1 MRRLLPLLLCLCLTV
16 PLSGHAEAEDDE
28 RPTVRL
34 GIMAFTHEGSYTT
47 HNQEDDF
54 ILRTLPSLLARV
66 LPEYHIQTYVYRT
79 YELVNAA
86 KKGEVDIVFGSSG
99 CYASLLPD
107 GIYPL
112 GTLVTNRSPDPNH
125 AVAGAL
131 IVRADR
137 KDLQTVA
144 DLKGHA
150 AIGGLTPMFFNYQMP
165 ASALTD
171 RGYDP
176 EHFFGNLKQV
186 DYPVKKV
193 LTAVKDGTAEVG
205 LIRACTLEEL
215 PPEERPLFRVIEP
228 VKQSPLRCAH
238 TSRTFANWTVGAM
251 KHVPSDVAS
260 RISASLLTMPPQTEA
275 GIRWSIANSFSNID
289 DLYKALKFGRY
300 DYLRHWTLERFWH
313 VAWPFVLAGVVA
325 LCALLLHLQRVQHLV
340 DKRTEELRTEM
351 IRRELL
357 ERQSAAIADKFHRLE
372 RTSTLGMISNMV
384 AHELRQPLSALR
396 YALRTI
402 EMYNDKEARS
412 PLLTR
417 ATDAA
422 RRQSDRIGA
431 ILDHVRSYAR
441 SENLS
446 ESLNPADVIEECLA
460 EAIQTGILPSHPAT
474 HLERDLTVKV
484 NRLELQLVIFNLLKN
499 SAEAAEGTDPHVSL
513 RLTKAAGGVRL
524 VISDQAKRLTDEDTQ
539 TFGSPTH
546 SDKTNGLGLGLSIV
560 RTIIESHAGSIHFT
574 ARVPKGLTVSIIFP
588 EVSDES

>member
-1 MRRLLPLLLCLCLTV
+1 MRCLLPLFLSLCLAFPLT
-16 PLSGHAEAEDDE
+16 GHAEDDE
-28 RPTVRL
+28 RPIVRL
-34 GIMAFTHEGSYTT
+34 GLMAFTHEDSYTT

-54 ILRTLPSLLARV
+54 ILKTLPSLLAQV
-66 LPEYHIQTYVYRT
+66 LPEYHIETHVYRT

-86 KKGEVDIVFGSSG
+86 KKEDVDIVFGSSG
-99 CYASLLPD
+99 CYASLLPN

-131 IVRADR
+131 IVRTDR
-137 KDLQTVA
+137 TDLQTVA
-144 DLKGHA
+144 DLKGRV

-176 EHFFGNLKQV
+176 EHFFGSLKQV

-193 LTAVKDGTAEVG
+193 LTAIKDGTAEVG
-205 LIRACTLEEL
+205 MIRACTLEEL
-215 PPEERPLFRVIEP
+215 PPEEQTYFRVIEP
-228 VKQSPLRCAH
+228 VKNSPLRCAH

-260 RISASLLTMPPQTEA
+260 RISASLLTMPPQTDA

-313 VAWPFVLAGVVA
+313 IAWPFVLAGIVA

-340 DKRTEELRTEM
+340 DKRTEELRSEM
-351 IRRELL
+351 KRRELL
-357 ERQSAAIADKFHRLE
+357 ERQNAAIADKFHRLE
-372 RTSTLGMISNMV
+372 RTSTLGTISNMV

-402 EMYNDKEARS
+402 EMFNDKETRS

-446 ESLNPADVIEECLA
+446 ESVNPADVIEECLA
-460 EAIQTGILPSHPAT
+460 EAIQTGILPSRPAT
-474 HLERDLTVKV
+474 HLERDLRVKA
-484 NRLELQLVIFNLLKN
+484 NRLELQLVVFNLLKN
-499 SAEAAEGTDPHVSL
+499 SSEATEGRDPHISI
-513 RLTKAAGGVRL
+513 RLTKDASGVLL
-524 VISDQAKRLTDEDTQ
+524 VISDQAKRLTDEDTLA
-539 TFGSPTH
+539 FGTPTH

-560 RTIIESHAGSIHFT
+560 RTIVESHAGSIHFT
-574 ARVPKGLTVSIIFP
+574 PRVPKGLSVSIIFP
-588 EVSDES
+588 EEADES